1 MFFLDIPST
10 SQMLQFETES
20 EVMAAYYATPLE
32 CAVYNDD
39 DCIAEKYHIEGD
51 DIGMEEQLYEDA
63 EYVTI

>member
-10 SQMLQFETES
+10 SQMLTFETET
-20 EVMAAYYATPLE
+20 EAKAAYYATPLE
-32 CAVYNDD
+32 CAIYHDD

-51 DIGMEEQLYEDA
+51 DIGMEEVMYEDA